1 LIFTFHSPN
10 DVEPGFDG
18 STISRQ
24 WNPKHIPQRSTD
36 NSPSLPLCQH
46 GTIGII
52 DDRLGAKGG
61 VRAQSS
67 EPDRKD
73 KRVDQ
78 VESKQGFVITDPAWN
93 GLYGTI
99 AKGAEPRTLVVDEN
113 ATATLPFDS
122 VIQIEQLGQTFLK
135 RLRGDF
141 DLGLSFAKSNEQK
154 NLTLQ
159 GDLS

>member
-1 LIFTFHSPN
+1 M
-10 DVEPGFDG
+10 
-18 STISRQ
+18 
-24 WNPKHIPQRSTD
+24 
-36 NSPSLPLCQH
+36 
-46 GTIGII
+46 
-52 DDRLGAKGG
+52 
-61 VRAQSS
+61 
-67 EPDRKD
+67 
-73 KRVDQ
+73 
-78 VESKQGFVITDPAWN
+78 ITDPAWN